1 MKELRDEKV
10 CLALGYFDSMH
21 LGHRALIAAARK
33 TANESGVGCAV
44 ATFSNNAYKQFNIDG
59 KQVYTYAERCTL
71 LDGLCDYVLPMRFDA
86 RLKNMP
92 AEQFLDML
100 ASHYDIAAAVCG
112 YDYLFGKGAKGDAEL
127 LESYFSA
134 RGAKC
139 VVVPKYEY
147 DGVRVSTS
155 AVKDLLF
162 KGDIRRANEFLGAP
176 FMLTGKVVEGRGA
189 GRMFDIPTA
198 NIKIPSSKILPAH
211 GVYGATCVIDGKTYD
226 CAVNVGGRPTFGLT
240 RAVVEAMIKDFNE
253 NIYGKTVTL
262 HFYKRLRDVVKFDTP
277 AELSKQVHKDICWND
292 GGKAL

>member
-134 RGAKC
+134 RGARC
-139 VVVPKYEY
+139 GRYSSRQRVFGCAVHA
-147 DGVRVSTS
+147 DGQGS
-155 AVKDLLF
+155 
-162 KGDIRRANEFLGAP
+162 GRAR
-176 FMLTGKVVEGRGA
+176 RGA
-189 GRMFDIPTA
+189 HVRYTHREHQDT
-198 NIKIPSSKILPAH
+198 
-211 GVYGATCVIDGKTYD
+211 
-226 CAVNVGGRPTFGLT
+226 
-240 RAVVEAMIKDFNE
+240 VE
-253 NIYGKTVTL
+253 
-262 HFYKRLRDVVKFDTP
+262 
-277 AELSKQVHKDICWND
+277 
-292 GGKAL
+292 